1 MRWPEPHLHAAEVGD
16 LADWGADGA
25 LQVAA
30 PAAVGHDGL
39 HGGEQAAVGDPARLA
54 LHRLDEAVRHGPHRS
69 AGLRVLQG
77 WPPIGLDRVKLR
89 FQMMR

>member
-54 LHRLDEAVRHGPHRS
+54 LQRPDEAVRHGPDGSVGVRH
-69 AGLRVLQG
+69 LR
-77 WPPIGLDRVKLR
+77 RAR
-89 FQMMR
+89 A